1 MQLRIRILLPVFAIC
16 SALTCCASQAQEQV
30 DFDTYFQDQALR
42 FEFFL
47 FGNKS
52 ENQVVQG
59 PVVQESSWP
68 GPRKQL
74 VFPFPYG
81 KNAVRVYDQ
90 ASDTLIYSYG
100 FDTLLSEYATTPPA
114 AQGKWRSFPIS
125 VRIPKPKARFRI
137 EILERLK
144 DNRWATLWSEEIKT
158 SDRGILRESAD
169 QRGAVFELH
178 KTGEPKDRLDL
189 VFLAEGYTASEQEKF
204 HADAERM
211 TRFMFE
217 HEPFRKHR
225 ARMNVSGVFRA
236 SFESGVD
243 EPDKRVY
250 RNSALNASFNSL
262 GIDRYLLTE
271 DGHALKRYAAQVPY
285 DTIVVL
291 VNSKRYGG
299 GAICLDYCLSTVDD
313 PRSEAVFLHEFAH
326 SLAYLA
332 DEYIGA
338 VTYSD
343 IYPEGVEPVE
353 PNITRELD
361 REKIKWRS
369 LLSKEVPL
377 PTPKEFSGL
386 IQGQAPVVGA
396 FEGGGYLR
404 TGMYRPQRS
413 CAMGDGL
420 EPFQFCVVC
429 QEAIER
435 MIEYYAPTQGE

>member
-1 MQLRIRILLPVFAIC
+1 
-16 SALTCCASQAQEQV
+16 
-30 DFDTYFQDQALR
+30 
-42 FEFFL
+42 
-47 FGNKS
+47 
-52 ENQVVQG
+52 
-59 PVVQESSWP
+59 
-68 GPRKQL
+68 
-74 VFPFPYG
+74 
-81 KNAVRVYDQ
+81 
-90 ASDTLIYSYG
+90 
-100 FDTLLSEYATTPPA
+100 
-114 AQGKWRSFPIS
+114 
-125 VRIPKPKARFRI
+125 
-137 EILERLK
+137 
-144 DNRWATLWSEEIKT
+144 
-158 SDRGILRESAD
+158 
-169 QRGAVFELH
+169 
-178 KTGEPKDRLDL
+178 
-189 VFLAEGYTASEQEKF
+189 
-204 HADAERM
+204 
-211 TRFMFE
+211 
-217 HEPFRKHR
+217 
-225 ARMNVSGVFRA
+225 MNVSGVFRA

-250 RNSALNASFNSL
+250 RNSELNASFNSL

-299 GAICLDYCLSTVDD
+299 GAICLDYCVSTVDD

-369 LLSKEVPL
+369 LLSKEVPM
-377 PTPKEFSGL
+377 PTPKEFSGP
-386 IQGQAPVVGA
+386 IQGHAPVVGA

-435 MIEYYAPTQGE
+435 MIEYYAPSQSE

>member
-1 MQLRIRILLPVFAIC
+1 MLSVFAIC
-16 SALTCCASQAQEQV
+16 SALSCCGLQAQEQV
-30 DFDTYFQDQALR
+30 DFDTYFQDQSFR

-47 FGNKS
+47 FGCKS
-52 ENQVVQG
+52 EIKVVQG
-59 PVVQESSWP
+59 AVVQEPSWP

-90 ASDTLIYSYG
+90 ASGKLIYSYG

-137 EILERLK
+137 EILERRK
-144 DNRWATLWSEEIKT
+144 DNSWATLWSEEIKT
-158 SDRGILRESAD
+158 SDKSILRESVQHGD
-169 QRGAVFELH
+169 TVFELH

-189 VFLAEGYTASEQEKF
+189 VFLAEGYTASQQEKF
-204 HADAERM
+204 QADAQRM
-211 TRFMFE
+211 TQFMFE

-225 ARMNVSGVFRA
+225 GKMNVSGVFRA
-236 SFESGVD
+236 SWESGVD
-243 EPDKRVY
+243 EPDKRLY
-250 RNSALNASFNSL
+250 RNSVLNASFNSL

-271 DGHALKRYAAQVPY
+271 DGHGLRRYAAQVPY
-285 DTIVVL
+285 DTVVVL

-299 GAICLDYCLSTVDD
+299 GAICLDYCVTTVDD

-353 PNITRELD
+353 PNITRELEL
-361 REKIKWRS
+361 EKIKWSS
-369 LLSKEVPL
+369 LVTQGVPL
-377 PTPKEFSGL
+377 PTPKDFSVL
-386 IQGQAPVVGA
+386 NPVQLPVVGA

-420 EPFQFCVVC
+420 EPFRFCVVC
-429 QEAIER
+429 DRAIER
-435 MIEYYAPTQGE
+435 MIEYYAPSESSPSESK